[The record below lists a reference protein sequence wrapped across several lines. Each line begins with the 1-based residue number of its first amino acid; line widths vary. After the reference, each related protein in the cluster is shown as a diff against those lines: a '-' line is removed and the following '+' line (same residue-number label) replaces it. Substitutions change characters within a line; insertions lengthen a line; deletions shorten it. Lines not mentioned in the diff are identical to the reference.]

1 VEVFILIK
9 FNTLLRLFYKEL
21 RSNIIMEEK
30 ARVQKII
37 AHTGYCG
44 RRKAEEYIEDGDV
57 IVNGVVAKLGDQCT
71 AADTIE
77 IFGKKLEVTSKMY
90 YLILNKPKGYVCSKE
105 DAYNPETVYD
115 LIDKVDGKQAV
126 KTVGRLD
133 KPTTG
138 LIILTNDGEL
148 SQKIIHPSS
157 KVVKEYL
164 AHLDGDISAN
174 DKKQIESGLY
184 IDDYR
189 LSPCELFA
197 IAPCKYVVRI
207 NEGRKRQ
214 VRKMFEERGFRVCD
228 LKRTKIGGL
237 DLKELDIP
245 MGKYMVVDKN
255 FLNKVFEN
263 PKLKYK
269 SDK

>member
-1 VEVFILIK
+1 
-9 FNTLLRLFYKEL
+9 
-21 RSNIIMEEK
+21 MEK

-57 IVNGVVAKLGDQCT
+57 RVNGAVAKLGDQCT
-71 AADTIE
+71 ASDSIE
-77 IFGKKLEVTSKMY
+77 IFGEKIAISDKKY
-90 YLILNKPKGYVCSKE
+90 YLILNKPKGYVCSKD
-105 DAYNPETVYD
+105 DAYNPDTVYD
-115 LIDKVDGKQAV
+115 LIDEVDGKQAV

-164 AHLDGDISAN
+164 AHLDGDITAN
-174 DKKQIESGLY
+174 DKRQIESGLY

-189 LSPCELFA
+189 LSPCELFK
-197 IAPCKYVVRI
+197 IADCKYVVRI

-214 VRKMFEERGFRVCD
+214 VRKMFEERSFRVCD
-228 LKRTKIGGL
+228 LKRTKIGNL
-237 DLKELDIP
+237 DLKDLDIP
-245 MGKYMVVDKN
+245 VGKYMVVDKN
-255 FLNKVFEN
+255 FLMKIFDN
-263 PKLKYK
+263 PKLKYN
-269 SDK
+269 S

>member
-1 VEVFILIK
+1 M
-9 FNTLLRLFYKEL
+9 T
-21 RSNIIMEEK
+21 EER

-37 AHTGYCG
+37 AHSGYCG

-57 IVNGVVAKLGDQCT
+57 KVNGVVAKLGDQCT
-71 AADTIE
+71 FSDSIE
-77 IFGKKLEVTSKMY
+77 IFGKKITTSDEKY
-90 YLILNKPKGYVCSKE
+90 YIILNKPKGFVCSKE
-105 DAYNPETVYD
+105 DAYNPDTVYD
-115 LIDKVDGKQAV
+115 LIDVEDGRAQV

-138 LIILTNDGEL
+138 LLILTNDGEL
-148 SQKIIHPSS
+148 AQKIIHPSS

-164 AHLDGDISAN
+164 AHLDGDINAN

-189 LSPCELFA
+189 LSPCKIWNLS
-197 IAPCKYVVRI
+197 PCKYVVRI

-228 LKRTKIGGL
+228 LKRTKIGAL
-237 DLKELDIP
+237 DLKDLEIP

-255 FLNKVFEN
+255 FLMKIFEN
-263 PKLKYK
+263 PNVRPN
-269 SDK
+269 SQI

>member
-1 VEVFILIK
+1 
-9 FNTLLRLFYKEL
+9 
-21 RSNIIMEEK
+21 MEK

-37 AHTGYCG
+37 AQTGYCG
-44 RRKAEEYIEDGDV
+44 RRKAEEYIADGDV
-57 IVNGVVAKLGDQCT
+57 KVNGVVCKLGDQCT
-71 AADTIE
+71 ASDEIS
-77 IFGKKLEVTSKMY
+77 IFGKKINVSDKKY
-90 YLILNKPKGYVCSKE
+90 YLILNKPKGYVCSKD
-105 DAYNPETVYD
+105 DAYNPDTVYD
-115 LIDKVDGKQAV
+115 LIDEEDGKQAV

-138 LIILTNDGEL
+138 LLILTNDGEF

-164 AHLDGDISAN
+164 AHLNGDISAN
-174 DKKQIESGLY
+174 DKRQIESGLY

-189 LSPCELFA
+189 LSPCELFK
-197 IAPCKYVVRI
+197 IADCKYVVRI

-228 LKRTKIGGL
+228 LKRTKIGNL
-237 DLKELDIP
+237 DLKELSIP

-255 FLNKVFEN
+255 FLMKIFEN
-263 PKLKYK
+263 PKLKYN
-269 SDK
+269 S